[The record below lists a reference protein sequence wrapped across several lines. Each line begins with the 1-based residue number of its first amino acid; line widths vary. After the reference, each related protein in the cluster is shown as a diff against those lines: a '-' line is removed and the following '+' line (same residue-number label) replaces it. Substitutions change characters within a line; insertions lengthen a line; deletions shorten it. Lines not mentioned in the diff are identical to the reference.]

1 LAIIYAGRVKVS
13 NKDTKRITLKFE
25 MQTLAASS
33 PRLTHSSPMTRR
45 TLEACW
51 VVLMLAANLTAAD
64 EVQDR
69 ALAILRDHCLVC
81 HAKAPSMSG
90 LDLSTRESA
99 LKGGQ
104 RGPAIIPGRAAD
116 SRLYQ
121 AVRRNTALA
130 MPPTKA
136 LAETDI
142 DVLRQWIES
151 GAPWAQQTASS
162 TPASTWWAS
171 RKPVAPEVPRSDQAW
186 VRNAIDEFVFKKL
199 SENGLKPAPQ
209 ASRPTLLRRLYYDLT
224 GLPPSAAEVRD
235 FVADQSPDAYSKRV
249 DQLLGSPHYGEK
261 WGRHWLD
268 LVRYSDTAG
277 FELDSYIA
285 DAWRYRDWV
294 IQSFNNDKPYD
305 RFIREQIA
313 GDEFFPEDPVAQT
326 GTGFFCVG
334 PNRDLF
340 PDQSDINREETLT
353 DFVDTTSSVFLGLT
367 AGCARC
373 HDHKFD
379 PISQRDYYRV
389 QAVFAPFVKTKTP
402 LDRLTSLSFETAENV
417 REIKLREI
425 GEQIRAVQGRC
436 QKHLSEE
443 KIKVLPVEV
452 QEALRLED
460 SQRSARQR
468 ELVTQYNS
476 RTRVS
481 DDELRGCLTSEET
494 TQLHAI
500 EKRLVSMFAA
510 YRAKPFACG
519 ITDIGYIAP
528 KTYVPARGSRQR
540 EEVQPGFFA
549 ILGGGEVPP
558 PAEKRE
564 GTGPIPLNPTTG
576 RRRAL
581 ADWIATPDNP
591 LTGRVMVNRI
601 WQDHFGRGIVATSSD
616 FGTRGRLP
624 SHPELL
630 DWLATE
636 FIARG
641 WSVKHI
647 HRIILNSATY
657 QQDSVGTPSALEKDP
672 ENLLLARFSRRRLN
686 ADEIRDSTLAATGR
700 LNRRAGGR
708 PVVTPLSQEE
718 LKSLTQRPDDAWVVT
733 ADTTE
738 YDRRSIYLLQKR
750 TFRLP
755 MMEVFDAPE
764 PMVTCPRRESSTTAP
779 QSLTLLNGAFVME
792 HSRAL
797 SGQLA
802 AKYNSDAELIRAA
815 WLQVL
820 AREPDAEDLK
830 LATRFLVKQTEIAG
844 GRAAAVIEMVR
855 GLLNLNEFLY
865 VD

>member
-1 LAIIYAGRVKVS
+1 MLR
-13 NKDTKRITLKFE
+13 TTLGT
-25 MQTLAASS
+25 QTLAAGSRIELR
-33 PRLTHSSPMTRR
+33 RLCSARNPVLR
-45 TLEACW
+45 AFW
-51 VVLMLAANLTAAD
+51 VLLAVATNLAAAD
-64 EVQDR
+64 ETQDR
-69 ALAILRDHCLVC
+69 ALAILRDHCLAC
-81 HAKAPSMSG
+81 HSKATIMSG

-104 RGPAIIPGRAAD
+104 RGPALVPGRAGD

-121 AVRRNTALA
+121 AVRRTTPLA
-130 MPPTKA
+130 MPPTKP
-136 LAETDI
+136 LAEADI
-142 DVLRQWIES
+142 EVLRQWIEA
-151 GAPWAQQTASS
+151 GATWAQPKASS
-162 TPASTWWAS
+162 APASTWWAFQ
-171 RKPVAPEVPRSDQAW
+171 KPLRPEVPTSGQAW
-186 VRNAIDEFVFKKL
+186 SRNAIDEFVFKKL
-199 SENGLKPAPQ
+199 AENGLKPAPP
-209 ASRPTLLRRLYYDLT
+209 ANRPTLLRRLYYDLT
-224 GLPPSAAEVRD
+224 GLPPTAEEVRA
-235 FVADQSPDAYSKRV
+235 FVEDPSPDAYSKRV
-249 DQLLGSPHYGEK
+249 DQLLASPHYGEK

-389 QAVFAPFVKTKTP
+389 QAVFAPFVKTRVP
-402 LDRLTSLSFETAENV
+402 LDRLTSLGFETAENV

-425 GEQIRAVQGRC
+425 GEQIRAVQSRC
-436 QKHLSEE
+436 RKQLSEA
-443 KIKVLPVEV
+443 KLNALPADV

-468 ELVTQYNS
+468 ELVTQYMS
-476 RTRVS
+476 KTRVA
-481 DDELRGCLTSEET
+481 DDDLRACFTSEET
-494 TQLHAI
+494 AQIHAI
-500 EKRLVSMFAA
+500 EKRLVSMFAE
-510 YRAKPFACG
+510 YRAKPFAYG
-519 ITDIGYIAP
+519 ITDIGYVSP
-528 KTYVPARGSRQR
+528 RTYVPARGSRQR
-540 EEVQPGFFA
+540 EEVQPGFFS
-549 ILGGGEVPP
+549 ILGGGDVPP

-591 LTGRVMVNRI
+591 LTARVMVNRI
-601 WQDHFGRGIVATSSD
+601 WQDHFGRGIVATTSD

-624 SHPELL
+624 THPELL

-636 FIARG
+636 FVAKG
-641 WSVKHI
+641 WSVKHL
-647 HRIILNSATY
+647 HRLILNSATY
-657 QQDSVGTPSALEKDP
+657 QQDSVGSPLALEKDP

-686 ADEIRDSTLAATGR
+686 ADEIRDSVLAATGR
-700 LNRRAGGR
+700 LNRKAGGR

-738 YDRRSIYLLQKR
+738 YDRRSLYLLQKR

-779 QSLTLLNGAFVME
+779 QSLTLLNGAFVMDQ
-792 HSRAL
+792 SRAFAKL
-797 SGQLA
+797 LA
-802 AKYNSDAELIRAA
+802 AKHTSDAELIRAA
-815 WLQVL
+815 WSRVL
-820 AREPDAEDLK
+820 AREPDTEDTK
-830 LATRFLVKQTEIAG
+830 LATQFLAKQTTIAG
-844 GRAAAVIEMVR
+844 GRQAAAVEMVR

>member
-1 LAIIYAGRVKVS
+1 MS
-13 NKDTKRITLKFE
+13 NTAREIHP
-25 MQTLAASS
+25 LAA
-33 PRLTHSSPMTRR
+33 T
-45 TLEACW
+45 
-51 VVLMLAANLTAAD
+51 VVLLSLRAMRGSVLGAFGMLLPMAANLAAAD
-64 EVQDR
+64 DANDR
-69 ALAILRDHCLVC
+69 ALAILRDNCLAC
-81 HAKAPSMSG
+81 HSQAASMSG

-104 RGPAIIPGRAAD
+104 RGPAILPGRAAD

-121 AVRRNTALA
+121 AVRRTTPLA

-136 LAETDI
+136 LAEADI
-142 DVLRQWIES
+142 EILRQWIDS
-151 GAPWAQQTASS
+151 GAPWSQPTHATG
-162 TPASTWWAS
+162 PASTWWAF
-171 RKPVAPEVPRSDQAW
+171 RKPVRAEVPKSGYAW
-186 VRNAIDEFVFKKL
+186 ARNTIDEFVFNKL
-199 SENGLKPAPQ
+199 AKNGLKPAPQ
-209 ASRPTLLRRLYYDLT
+209 ASRPMLLRRLYYDLT
-224 GLPPSAAEVRD
+224 GLPPAADEVRA
-235 FVADQSPDAYSKRV
+235 FVADQSADAYSRRV
-249 DQLLGSPHYGEK
+249 DQLLASSHYGEK

-326 GTGFFCVG
+326 GTGFFCIG

-353 DFVDTTSSVFLGLT
+353 DFVDTASSVFLGLT

-389 QAVFAPFVKTKTP
+389 QAVFAPFVKTRVP
-402 LDRLTSLSFETAENV
+402 LDRLTSLGFETAENV

-425 GEQIRAVQGRC
+425 GEQIRAVQSRC
-436 QKHLSEE
+436 QKQLSEQ
-443 KIKVLPVEV
+443 KLKVLPAEV

-460 SQRSARQR
+460 SQRSSRQR
-468 ELVTQYNS
+468 ELVTQYS
-476 RTRVS
+476 GRTRVS

-494 TQLHAI
+494 GRLHAV

-528 KTYVPARGSRQR
+528 KTYVPARGSRRR
-540 EEVQPGFFA
+540 EEVQPGFFT

-591 LTGRVMVNRI
+591 LTARVMVNRI

-636 FIARG
+636 FMTQG
-641 WSVKHI
+641 WSVKHM
-647 HRIILNSATY
+647 HRLILNSATY
-657 QQDSVGTPSALEKDP
+657 QQDSVGSASALAKDP

-686 ADEIRDSTLAATGR
+686 ADEIRDSMLAATGR
-700 LNRRAGGR
+700 LNRKAGGR

-718 LKSLTQRPDDAWVVT
+718 LQSLTQRPDDAWVVT

-738 YDRRSIYLLQKR
+738 YDRRSLYLLQKR

-792 HSRAL
+792 QSRAL
-797 SGQLA
+797 AKQLA
-802 AKYNSDAELIRAA
+802 AAHASDEELIRSA

-820 AREPDAEDLK
+820 AREPDAEDET
-830 LATRFLVKQTEIAG
+830 LAAQFLAKQTTIAG
-844 GRAAAVIEMVR
+844 GRQAAVVEMVR

>member
-1 LAIIYAGRVKVS
+1 MFTSA
-13 NKDTKRITLKFE
+13 FE
-25 MQTLAASS
+25 TCPLAAIKGIVHLVVCSIGS
-33 PRLTHSSPMTRR
+33 PVLR
-45 TLEACW
+45 ACCI
-51 VVLMLAANLTAAD
+51 VLAVAANLTAA
-64 EVQDR
+64 EETRDR
-69 ALAILRDHCLVC
+69 ALAILRDHCLAC
-81 HAKAPSMSG
+81 HSKAAVMSG

-104 RGPAIIPGRAAD
+104 HGPAIIPGRAAD

-121 AVRRNTALA
+121 AVRRTTPLA

-136 LAETDI
+136 LAEADI
-142 DVLRQWIES
+142 EVLRQWIES
-151 GAPWAQQTASS
+151 GAPWAQQSVSS
-162 TPASTWWAS
+162 APTSTWWAF
-171 RKPVAPEVPRSDQAW
+171 RKPIRPEIPQSDASW
-186 VRNAIDEFVFKKL
+186 ARNAIDEFVLKKL
-199 SENGLKPAPQ
+199 AENGLKPAPQ
-209 ASRPTLLRRLYYDLT
+209 ASRPVLLRRLYCDLT
-224 GLPPSAAEVRD
+224 GLPPTADEVRA
-235 FVADQSPDAYSKRV
+235 FVADESAAAYSKRV
-249 DQLLGSPHYGEK
+249 DQLLASSHYGEK

-305 RFIREQIA
+305 RSIREQIA

-379 PISQRDYYRV
+379 PISQRDYYRI
-389 QAVFAPFVKTKTP
+389 QAVFAPFVKTRVP
-402 LDRLTSLSFETAENV
+402 LDRLTSLGFETAENV

-425 GEQIRAVQGRC
+425 GEQIRAVQSRC
-436 QKHLSEE
+436 RKQLSEA
-443 KIKVLPVEV
+443 KLNALPAHV

-468 ELVTQYNS
+468 ELVTQYVS
-476 RTRVS
+476 KTRVA
-481 DDELRGCLTSEET
+481 DDDLRACFTSEET
-494 TQLHAI
+494 AQIHAI
-500 EKRLVSMFAA
+500 EKRLVSMFAE
-510 YRAKPFACG
+510 YRAKPFAYG
-519 ITDIGYIAP
+519 ITDIGYVSP

-540 EEVQPGFFA
+540 EEVQPGFFS
-549 ILGGGEVPP
+549 ILGGGDVPP

-591 LTGRVMVNRI
+591 LTARVMVNRI
-601 WQDHFGRGIVATSSD
+601 WQDHFGRGIVATTSD

-624 SHPELL
+624 THPELL

-636 FIARG
+636 FVAKG
-641 WSVKHI
+641 WSVKHL
-647 HRIILNSATY
+647 HRLMLNSATY
-657 QQDSVGTPSALEKDP
+657 QQDSVGSRLALEKDP

-686 ADEIRDSTLAATGR
+686 ADEIRDSVLAAAGR
-700 LNRRAGGR
+700 LNRKAGGR

-718 LKSLTQRPDDAWVVT
+718 LQSLTQRPDDAWVVT

-738 YDRRSIYLLQKR
+738 YDRRSLYLLQKR

-792 HSRAL
+792 QSRAL
-797 SGQLA
+797 AKQLTA
-802 AKYNSDAELIRAA
+802 THASDAELIRAA

-820 AREPDAEDLK
+820 AREPDTEDK
-830 LATRFLVKQTEIAG
+830 TLAAQFLAKQTKMPG
-844 GRAAAVIEMVR
+844 SRPAAVVELVR